1 MQAGSKAYCLPC
13 EHWSRH
19 LGKRNLGG
27 KKERNM
33 LKSLMSELS
42 SNISH
47 KNVNITDTQDDLLDG
62 ASGRQHWALRLA
74 TVTRKVLTAFNQ
86 SSLSEN
92 PMDVPTRPALGWMS
106 KRGYWGQGQFSRL
119 CETEKESWSS
129 CFWKR
134 YCPNSKGEISR
145 ENGKSYI
152 HLTLLGAFSTKV
164 ARLAFMC
171 TLESWFL
178 FDPILS
184 TNSERKAGNR
194 LIKSE
199 LKQVR
204 VTDPQCELVNNCS
217 SVVSS
222 REKLRLSVLYNS

>member
-1 MQAGSKAYCLPC
+1 
-13 EHWSRH
+13 
-19 LGKRNLGG
+19 
-27 KKERNM
+27 
-33 LKSLMSELS
+33 
-42 SNISH
+42 
-47 KNVNITDTQDDLLDG
+47 
-62 ASGRQHWALRLA
+62 
-74 TVTRKVLTAFNQ
+74 
-86 SSLSEN
+86 
-92 PMDVPTRPALGWMS
+92 
-106 KRGYWGQGQFSRL
+106 
-119 CETEKESWSS
+119 
-129 CFWKR
+129 
-134 YCPNSKGEISR
+134 
-145 ENGKSYI
+145 
-152 HLTLLGAFSTKV
+152 
-164 ARLAFMC
+164 MC